1 MPRIIDEQARRERI
15 AEAVWA
21 LVSRE
26 GLHGATVRAVAA
38 ECGLSTGAIQHSF
51 RSQAALH
58 RFAMELVIERASARI
73 DAVGREGAGVRGGD
87 GNAGA
92 SRADGDTAAEA
103 TLAAAEDVLLQ
114 LLPLDA
120 EREAEAR
127 VWAAFSAAA
136 LADPALAP
144 LSHQMNRLIEELC
157 TRCLAQLRSGGI
169 LGPAADDPLAAP
181 HLRAL
186 LDGLTS
192 GLLADPSPTTR
203 RQARDLVHAHLESLR
218 AKRGDAGPST

>member
-1 MPRIIDEQARRERI
+1 MPRVIDEQERRERI

-73 DAVGREGAGVRGGD
+73 DAVGREGAGAGSGD
-87 GNAGA
+87 GDVGA
-92 SRADGDTAAEA
+92 CCADGDAAAEA
-103 TLAAAEDVLLQ
+103 TLAAVEGVLLQ

-120 EREAEAR
+120 EREVEAR

-136 LADPALAP
+136 LADPVLAP
-144 LSHQMNRLIEELC
+144 LSRQMNRLIEGLC
-157 TRCLAQLRSGGI
+157 ARCLAQLRAGNV

-186 LDGLTS
+186 LDGLAS
-192 GLLADPSPTTR
+192 GLLADPSPAAR
-203 RQARDLVHAHLESLR
+203 RQARALVHTHLESLR
-218 AKRGDAGPST
+218 AEHGDADPST